1 MLTRVK
7 KKKKKEK
14 TSVHTFYFKP
24 MDEWFNKSTKEI
36 GKFKNNL
43 GIKKV

>member
-1 MLTRVK
+1 
-7 KKKKKEK
+7 
-14 TSVHTFYFKP
+14 

-43 GIKKV
+43 GIKKGLSIIPNSENK